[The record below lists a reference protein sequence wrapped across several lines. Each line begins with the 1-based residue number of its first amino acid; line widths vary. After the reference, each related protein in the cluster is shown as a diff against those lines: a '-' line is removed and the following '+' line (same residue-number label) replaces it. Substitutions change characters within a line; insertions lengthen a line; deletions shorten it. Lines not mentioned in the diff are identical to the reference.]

1 MTKPYSPW
9 GAGLLVTGLLL
20 FMMPGVQAAP
30 QFMPPNGLPLD
41 TPLGPDRNADG
52 SAAMSFR
59 TMGRDIA
66 KNTTDLTNLRE
77 TAVTKEA
84 LTSALAPYLTSTSAD
99 ARYASPSSVTAALKV
114 ETDRATSAEQIQA
127 RDLANLRDVA
137 VTEEVLTA
145 SLAPYLTGTSAD
157 ARYATPASVTAAVRG
172 ETDRATSAEQT
183 KLDKADAAATYLPLG
198 GGDTTGPV
206 NGLSVYRNLFGSSAS
221 GASVTL
227 TSDNTGVLTGANC
240 FVVPTGGV
248 TRMDVTVVGISSNG
262 TDAVLQTFSG
272 LAARN
277 SGSAAT
283 LARAGNDTTYP
294 AFGSS
299 QAWSVVLGVD
309 APTRCVSLTGKG
321 AGTGSWKWRAAIRYE
336 TLAP

>member
-66 KNTTDLTNLRE
+66 KNATDLTNLRD
-77 TAVTKEA
+77 TGVTKD
-84 LTSALAPYLTSTSAD
+84 ALAT
-99 ARYASPSSVTAALKV
+99 
-114 ETDRATSAEQIQA
+114 
-127 RDLANLRDVA
+127 
-137 VTEEVLTA
+137 
-145 SLAPYLTGTSAD
+145 SLAPYLTRTSAD

-172 ETDRATSAEQT
+172 ETDRATSAEQA

-206 NGLSVYRNLFGSSAS
+206 NGLSVYHNLFGSSAS

-272 LAARN
+272 LAAHT

-321 AGTGSWKWRAAIRYE
+321 AGTGSWRWRASIRYE
-336 TLAP
+336 TLVP